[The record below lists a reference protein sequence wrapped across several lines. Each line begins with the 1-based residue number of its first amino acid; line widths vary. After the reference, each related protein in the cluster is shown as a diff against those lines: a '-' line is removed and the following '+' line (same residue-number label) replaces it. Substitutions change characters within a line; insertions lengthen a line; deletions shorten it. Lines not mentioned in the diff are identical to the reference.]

1 MNITAIGW
9 AKFRKL
15 RASATMRSG
24 SPMSASMYPVTPS
37 GVVLVSNARAWV
49 STSGS
54 LSTETILDWGAT
66 LWATSCVFSMV
77 GRPVPMSRNWRMPS
91 SAASV
96 DTARM
101 RNRRDCLATV
111 TMPGLTAITASPA
124 SRSIG

>member
-54 LSTETILDWGAT
+54 LST
-66 LWATSCVFSMV
+66 
-77 GRPVPMSRNWRMPS
+77 
-91 SAASV
+91 
-96 DTARM
+96 
-101 RNRRDCLATV
+101 
-111 TMPGLTAITASPA
+111 
-124 SRSIG
+124 